1 MTKKEK
7 KFLDKKLEEFLK
19 RLETPQIKEVFV
31 RLKNRQYEQK
41 ETKRQKPHS
50 I

>member
-31 RLKNRQYEQK
+31 RLKNRQYEQE